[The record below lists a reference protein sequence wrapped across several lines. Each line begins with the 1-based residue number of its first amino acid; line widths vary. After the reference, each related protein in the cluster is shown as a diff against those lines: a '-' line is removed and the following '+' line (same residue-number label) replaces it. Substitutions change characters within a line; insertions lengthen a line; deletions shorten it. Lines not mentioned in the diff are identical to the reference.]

1 MSGRR
6 GRNRNRQMQETKVSS
21 FTEMTE
27 LEM

>member
-6 GRNRNRQMQETKVSS
+6 GRNRNRQMQEAKVSS